1 LDAATPFVLDFNK
14 DVLMRI
20 LSIAEI
26 FLMMIKLLFYFR
38 VYLTLSKLIQLIKN
52 VISESSTFIGFLFF
66 WILIFSL
73 SNIVAGYDIPPGD
86 LQIGDS
92 TNQIEH
98 SKSYPVV
105 EIFL

>member
-86 LQIGDS
+86 LHVGDS
-92 TNQIEH
+92 TNHIEH
-98 SKSYPVV
+98 STSYPVV